1 MAREGFRSPA
11 EIRTRTLVQELAAA
25 FLRRVYWWMTVGL
38 GVTGLAAWM
47 VANSVSLQRLIF
59 GNSLVFFGLVIA
71 ELVLVFSLS
80 ARVERMSLQG
90 ASATF
95 LIYSLLNGL
104 TLSGILLLYTASS
117 VAGVFF
123 ITGGTFAATSL
134 WAYTTRRDLSSF
146 GSFFFMG
153 LIGLIIASLVNGF
166 LRNPALDW
174 AISYVG
180 VFIFVGLT
188 AYDTQRLTLMGA
200 TGFSD
205 EAATTKGA
213 IVGAL
218 ALYLDFVNLFLML
231 LRIFGRRR

>member
-1 MAREGFRSPA
+1 MARGGFESPA
-11 EIRTRTLVQELAAA
+11 AVHARTLAQERAAA

-38 GVTGLAAWM
+38 AVTGVAAWL
-47 VANSVSLQRLIF
+47 VANSAGLQRLIF
-59 GNSLVFFGLVIA
+59 GNSLVFFGLIIA

-80 ARVERMSLQG
+80 ARVERMSVEG

-104 TLSGILLLYTASS
+104 TLSAILLSYTQSS

-134 WAYTTRRDLSSF
+134 WAYTTRRDLSSL

-153 LIGLIIASLVNGF
+153 LIGLIIASLVNLF
-166 LRNPALDW
+166 LRSPALDW
-174 AISYVG
+174 ALSYVG

-200 TGFSD
+200 GGFSD
-205 EAATTKGA
+205 EDAATKGA
-213 IVGAL
+213 VLGAL